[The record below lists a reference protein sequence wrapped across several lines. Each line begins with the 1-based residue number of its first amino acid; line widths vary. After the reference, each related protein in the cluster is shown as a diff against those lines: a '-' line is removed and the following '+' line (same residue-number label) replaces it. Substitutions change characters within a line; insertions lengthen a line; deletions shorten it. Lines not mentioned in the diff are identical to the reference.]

1 MFCFRFFGGIEQH
14 VAQATN
20 IAFFVPAALVS
31 ILLNFKSGII
41 KWKIAIPIIAFG
53 IIGAVIGAKIALVL
67 DTTSLKKFFG
77 IFLGIIAFYE
87 ILSLIKLYKKD
98 NLSNNKNIKKN

>member
-1 MFCFRFFGGIEQH
+1 MP
-14 VAQATN
+14 VAL
-20 IAFFVPAALVS
+20 IS
-31 ILLNFKSGII
+31 IFLNFKSGII
-41 KWKIAIPIIAFG
+41 KWKIALPIIIFG
-53 IIGAVIGAKIALVL
+53 IIGAIIGAQIALIL
-67 DTTSLKKFFG
+67 NTESLKTFFG